1 MRVPQLISSVATF
14 EVPKKIKFPVMDA
27 QSSSN
32 ITTLKQDYVWIDCLA
47 PGWQALVSVN
57 KMDLEVP
64 EPPAFVLEPSKASTD
79 GSPKKRIVGPTR
91 STERTASSSPK
102 ILPPRKPWVGI
113 SASREE
119 SQSPLPKMYDEALPW
134 ENTLKKSNPSSPRDM
149 TKPTSKNFVELN
161 REVSRPT
168 RRGKK
173 ELLEEA
179 SKQLRESEALG
190 LSLAERLSEM
200 QSKLTPT

>member
-1 MRVPQLISSVATF
+1 
-14 EVPKKIKFPVMDA
+14 
-27 QSSSN
+27 
-32 ITTLKQDYVWIDCLA
+32 
-47 PGWQALVSVN
+47 
-57 KMDLEVP
+57 
-64 EPPAFVLEPSKASTD
+64 
-79 GSPKKRIVGPTR
+79 
-91 STERTASSSPK
+91 
-102 ILPPRKPWVGI
+102 
-113 SASREE
+113 
-119 SQSPLPKMYDEALPW
+119 
-134 ENTLKKSNPSSPRDM
+134 M